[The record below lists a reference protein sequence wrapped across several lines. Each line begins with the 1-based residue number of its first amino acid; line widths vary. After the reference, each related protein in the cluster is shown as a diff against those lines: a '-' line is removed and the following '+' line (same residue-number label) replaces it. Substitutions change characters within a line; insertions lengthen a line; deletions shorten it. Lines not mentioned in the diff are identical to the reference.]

1 MNGEWTLNP
10 AHSIQAVCRNRAERQ
25 TDLEA
30 LPFSGSGLP
39 TCTFNGVSDG
49 ARTRDPQD
57 HNLVLY
63 QLSYAHHCR
72 RATRG

>member
-1 MNGEWTLNP
+1 MR
-10 AHSIQAVCRNRAERQ
+10 S
-25 TDLEA
+25 
-30 LPFSGSGLP
+30 LPFRSQNRTSNEEQPRLSIKPGPL

>member
-1 MNGEWTLNP
+1 MNDF
-10 AHSIQAVCRNRAERQ
+10 A
-25 TDLEA
+25 
-30 LPFSGSGLP
+30 GSLQKTQRPSRFRLGPL
-39 TCTFNGVSDG
+39 TCTFSGVSDG